1 MAHYQGLKKRYV
13 INFGILEY
21 MTASHETDQFKGPD
35 TEEMDPQTD
44 SNSQPE
50 GTAKIMLKD
59 LHSS

>member
-1 MAHYQGLKKRYV
+1 
-13 INFGILEY
+13 